1 MFLALLNHLC
11 LLAPS
16 NLGLSQDGDLGLGL
30 GPRCAGGDLA
40 VTGLSSAG
48 SGSQAAAAAQDLR
61 GGDWPCPA
69 HHGPSTFLDLRR
81 AQGGPSAVRHRLWV
95 RVVFSEGPRTVTAG
109 HLWAQLQICPLTQT
123 SSSLLVA
130 PSGVLSNRESKG

>member
-16 NLGLSQDGDLGLGL
+16 NLGLSQDRELGLGL
-30 GPRCAGGDLA
+30 GPCCTGGDLA

-48 SGSQAAAAAQDLR
+48 SGSQAAAAAEDLW
-61 GGDWPCPA
+61 GGEWPCPA
-69 HHGPSTFLDLRR
+69 HHSPSTVLDLRR
-81 AQGGPSAVRHRLWV
+81 AQGGPSAVRQRLWV
-95 RVVFSEGPRTVTAG
+95 RVVCSEGLRTVTAG
-109 HLWAQLQICPLTQT
+109 HLWAQVRKCPLIQM

-130 PSGVLSNRESKG
+130 PSGVLSNPESKG